1 MSCET
6 DRLIRNANVRAGLVM
21 LPLGLL
27 AGLAMSLYAFH
38 PIVKAA
44 WVYDDLPRRLLRL
57 GHIAAIMLPLI
68 NIIVGPWIDRLP
80 LGDRAKRWASGLL
93 IWGAAG
99 LPLALAAEAFVPALR
114 PLHPSGL
121 PAIAFTAATLL
132 MAAGALRTSGD
143 RPGSSSTPYP
153 RSAATDASSGT
164 TPRCPSPFA
173 KSGALPKS

>member
-27 AGLAMSLYAFH
+27 SGLAMSLYAFH
-38 PIVKAA
+38 PIVKSA

-57 GHIAAIMLPLI
+57 GHIAAVMLPLV
-68 NIIVGPWIDRLP
+68 NIIVGPWIDRLSM
-80 LGDRAKRWASGLL
+80 GARARRWTSGFL
-93 IWGAAG
+93 IWGAVG

-121 PAIAFTAATLL
+121 PAAAFTLGTLL
-132 MAAGALRTSGD
+132 MGAAALRTSGG
-143 RPGSSSTPYP
+143 RPGTSSPPYP
-153 RSAATDASSGT
+153 RSAPTGASSET
-164 TPRCPSPFA
+164 TPRCPSPLA
-173 KSGALPKS
+173 K